1 MEYRQLGRGSL
12 EVSPIGLGCMTMS
25 GAYGP
30 ADDDEESIATI
41 HHALDLGINFLDT
54 STHYGWGH
62 NQELIGKA
70 VKGRRDEVVVHS
82 KFGGRR
88 DITGGRFR
96 LRGSPEQVR
105 EDCEESLKRF
115 GFDFIDIWCPG
126 RVDPQVPIEDTVGA
140 MAKLVEEGKVRYLGL
155 SEAAPETIRRAN
167 GVHPIVTLQMEYS
180 LFSRDPEGGNI
191 AACRE
196 FGMGLMAFSPLGRG
210 LLAGRLQS
218 RDEIT
223 DGDARQAN
231 PRYAEGN
238 FERNLALANH
248 LKEMAKAKDATPAQ
262 IALAWLIA
270 QGDHIVPI
278 PSAKSRGH
286 LKENIAAA
294 EIKLS
299 ADEVAQL
306 DGLFPPG
313 AAAGARYNEEEM
325 QWVNR

>member
-1 MEYRQLGRGSL
+1 MSA
-12 EVSPIGLGCMTMS
+12 IGLGCMTMS

-41 HHALDLGINFLDT
+41 QRALDLGINFLDT

-70 VKGRRDEVVVHS
+70 VKGRRDEVVIHS

-88 DITGGRFR
+88 DAMGGRLR
-96 LRGSPEQVR
+96 LRGSPERVR

-115 GFDFIDIWCPG
+115 ALDVIDIWCPG
-126 RVDPQVPIEDTVGA
+126 RVDPMVPIEDTVGA
-140 MAKLVEEGKVRYLGL
+140 MTRLVEEGKVRYLGL

-167 GVHPIVTLQMEYS
+167 SVHPMVSLQMEYS
-180 LFSRDPEGGNI
+180 LFSRDPEAGNI

-218 RDEIT
+218 RGEIT
-223 DGDARQAN
+223 DGDARQGN

-238 FERNLALANH
+238 FERNLALAGQ
-248 LKEMAKAKDATPAQ
+248 LKEMAEAKGASAAQ
-262 IALAWLIA
+262 VALAWLIA
-270 QGDHIVPI
+270 QGDDIVPI

-286 LKENIAAA
+286 LEENIAAA
-294 EIKLS
+294 DVQLKP
-299 ADEVAQL
+299 DEVAHL
-306 DGLFPPG
+306 GALFPPG